1 MLTCVTRNNVKGAHN
16 SFYNDLKGNDR
27 NCNPTVL
34 EESNSVVFKDDEIFH
49 YISSA
54 EPEDPSQKMERT
66 IIIINADAGS
76 QLTGKANQKNNKGTL
91 KSDSPLRLEEEFRAL
106 IAEDSTQSENETPE
120 KIA

>member
-1 MLTCVTRNNVKGAHN
+1 VTRNNVKGALN
-16 SFYNDLKGNDR
+16 SFYNDLKGKDR
-27 NCNPTVL
+27 ICNPTVL

-76 QLTGKANQKNNKGTL
+76 QLTGKANHKNNKGTL
-91 KSDSPLRLEEEFRAL
+91 KSENPLRLEEEFRAL
-106 IAEDSTQSENETPE
+106 IAEDSTQSENETPN
-120 KIA
+120 KLA